1 MKKLSRNIL
10 YRYTIGEDIANA
22 VVHCVGSILAYVGL
36 IYLVYVA
43 STQGTTLDIISFSI
57 YGTTLIF
64 MFMMSTL
71 YHAIFHDMTR
81 SIFKRLDHCAIF
93 VLITGTYTP
102 IVLSLLKTNTAYI
115 TLGALVALT
124 IAGIVF
130 KTLFIGKFKVLSTLI
145 YIFMGW
151 MVIFQISD
159 LVDALDPN
167 AIYLLIAGGAL
178 YTIGAVIYAVSKF
191 KYHHFIWHIFVL
203 LAAVAHYFV
212 IALYIL

>member
-1 MKKLSRNIL
+1 MKKLSKSIL

-22 VVHCVGSILAYVGL
+22 VVHCVGSLMAYVGL

-43 STQGTTLDIISFSI
+43 STKGTTTDVVAFSI

-71 YHAIFHDMTR
+71 YHSIFHDMTR

-102 IVLSLLKTNTAYI
+102 IVVSLLQTTTAYI
-115 TLGALVALT
+115 TLGVLIIITV
-124 IAGIVF
+124 AGIIF
-130 KTLFIGKFKVLSTLI
+130 KTLFIGKFKVLSTLL
-145 YIFMGW
+145 YIVMGW
-151 MVIFQISD
+151 MVIFQIRD
-159 LVDALDPN
+159 LVAALNPN
-167 AIYLLIAGGAL
+167 AIILLIAGGAL
-178 YTIGAVIYAVSKF
+178 YTVGAIIYALSKF

-203 LAAVAHYFV
+203 LAAVCQYLV